1 MTSTYE
7 RYCELAAMAKL
18 DQSLL
23 SNHLDSKAPEWI
35 ARQTAERVEMREAS
49 VVFSEWLVSQGG
61 YEAEHASNEAFIA
74 RLDAEISAGNEAMS
88 VYKNYGWASAQ

>member
-1 MTSTYE
+1 VASNFE

-23 SNHLDSKAPEWI
+23 SNHLDSKAPEWLS
-35 ARQTAERVEMREAS
+35 RQTAERVEVREAA

-74 RLDAEISAGNEAMS
+74 RLDSEIAAGNEALS
-88 VYKNYGWASAQ
+88 VYQNYGWAPAQ